1 MTTYSVSS
9 VSAHSVSPTT
19 YISTVIRH
27 REVIARLVG
36 REFALRFRGSFLGVL
51 WAIMTP
57 VLTVIV
63 YAFVFGV
70 IFKSKWGDATSKS
83 NFVSILMLGIIVHG
97 IFAESIGRA
106 PSLILGHVNYVKK
119 VIFPIEVLPVMA
131 VIGVLMNAAIGIV
144 IVVALNLII
153 SHEVQ
158 VTIVFL
164 PLILLPY
171 LVLITGFVLFL
182 SSIGVYLRDLSHI
195 VGFFMMVALFM
206 TPIFY
211 PISAVPE
218 PFRQFLYL
226 NPLTFTVEQARA
238 VTLFGELPNWTGLA
252 IYSVIA
258 VISAWI
264 GLFWFQRTR
273 NGFADVI

>member
-1 MTTYSVSS
+1 MTTYSISPY
-9 VSAHSVSPTT
+9 SAHSVSPAT
-19 YISTVIRH
+19 YVGTVIRH
-27 REVIARLVG
+27 RELIARLVG

-70 IFKSKWGDATSKS
+70 VFNSKWGEATKS
-83 NFVSILMLGIIVHG
+83 DFVSILMLGIIVHG
-97 IFAESIGRA
+97 MFAEAIARA
-106 PSLILGHVNYVKK
+106 PSLILGHANYVKK
-119 VIFPIEVLPVMA
+119 VIFPLEVLPVMA
-131 VIGVLMNAAIGIV
+131 VVGVLMNAAIGVLIV
-144 IVVALNLII
+144 IGLNLIL
-153 SHEVQ
+153 SHELQ
-158 VTIVFL
+158 PTIVFL

-171 LVLITGFVLFL
+171 LVLIIGFVLFL
-182 SSIGVYLRDLSHI
+182 SAIGVYLRDLTHL
-195 VGFFMMVALFM
+195 VGFFVMVSLFM

-218 PFRQFLYL
+218 GFRPFLYL
-226 NPLTFTVEQARA
+226 NPLTFAVEQARA
-238 VTLFGELPNWTGLA
+238 VTLFGMMPNWTGLA

-258 VISAWI
+258 VICAWF
-264 GLFWFQRTR
+264 GLYWFQRTR

>member
-1 MTTYSVSS
+1 MTTYSISS
-9 VSAHSVSPTT
+9 VSAHSVSPTA
-19 YISTVIRH
+19 YVRTVVRH
-27 REVIARLVG
+27 RELIARLVG
-36 REFALRFRGSFLGVL
+36 REFAVRFRGSFLGVL

-63 YAFVFGV
+63 YAFVFGIV
-70 IFKSKWGDATSKS
+70 FNSKWGDATSKS

-97 IFAESIGRA
+97 IFAEAIGRA

-119 VIFPIEVLPVMA
+119 VIFPLEVLPVMA
-131 VIGVLMNAAIGIV
+131 VVGVLMNATIGLF
-144 IVVALNLII
+144 IVVALNLIV

-158 VTIVFL
+158 PTIVFL

-182 SSIGVYLRDLSHI
+182 SSIGVYLRDLSHL
-195 VGFFMMVALFM
+195 VGFFVTVSLFM

-218 PFRQFLYL
+218 PYRQFLYL
-226 NPLTFTVEQARA
+226 NPLTFTVEAARA
-238 VTLFGELPNWTGLA
+238 VTLFGAMPNWTGLA
-252 IYSVIA
+252 IYSGIA
-258 VISAWI
+258 LICAWI
-264 GLFWFQRTR
+264 GLYWFQRAR

>member
-1 MTTYSVSS
+1 MNTYSISS
-9 VSAHSVSPTT
+9 VNAHSVSPTT
-19 YISTVIRH
+19 YVSTVIRH
-27 REVIARLVG
+27 RELIARLVG
-36 REFALRFRGSFLGVL
+36 REFALRFRGSILGVL
-51 WAIMTP
+51 WAVMTP
-57 VLTVIV
+57 ILTVIV
-63 YAFVFGV
+63 YAFVFGI
-70 IFKSKWGDATSKS
+70 IFNSKWGDATSKS

-97 IFAESIGRA
+97 IFAEAVGRA

-119 VIFPIEVLPVMA
+119 VVFPLEVLPVMA
-131 VIGVLMNAAIGIV
+131 VVGVLMNAAIGIV
-144 IVVALNLII
+144 IVVVLNLIV

-158 VTIVFL
+158 PTIVFL

-182 SSIGVYLRDLSHI
+182 SSIGVYLRDLTHI
-195 VGFFMMVALFM
+195 LGFVMMVALFM

-238 VTLFGELPNWTGLA
+238 VTLFGEMPNWTGLA
-252 IYSVIA
+252 IYSA
-258 VISAWI
+258 VALISAWI
-264 GLFWFQRTR
+264 GLYWFQRTR